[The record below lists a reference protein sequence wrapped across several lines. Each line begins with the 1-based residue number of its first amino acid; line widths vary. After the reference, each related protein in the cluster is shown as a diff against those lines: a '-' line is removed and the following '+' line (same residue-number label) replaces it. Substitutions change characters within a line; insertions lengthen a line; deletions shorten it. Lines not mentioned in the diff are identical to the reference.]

1 MKTRLFLGLSIVV
14 CTAVV
19 IAGHTWASGI
29 DIPGLSVQSPSV
41 QITVWPA
48 PVPPGGAAPIT
59 WQISGGTAVSHS
71 DMHWGIKSGLNCP
84 DPLPNSTGDHTGG
97 MGSYTDSLT
106 MPAGHDYLCFRVH
119 ATIDGTD
126 YYDPPLG
133 HDPKI
138 LPAVLYGN
146 AGNGNDWGDGVNYCS
161 PYSGIC
167 WETDHPFSSHYW
179 GYVGG
184 SIHQVTDPI
193 SGTQDV
199 ALYQTQRQGM
209 TAYKFWVS
217 TAYVGTYDVQLRFAE
232 LDVSGPGQRVFDVQ
246 IEGQPV
252 LTALDLYADAGG
264 KDIAYDRTFRVT
276 VADGE
281 VTVEFVSRVGQPVLN
296 AISVRG
302 ISASNN
308 APTASPTPSATSSVT
323 TTTATPSVTLTETVT
338 PTPSSAAEITTTATP
353 SATATATPSTT
364 LSATATP
371 STTPSATVTS
381 SPTPPPLPTASATP
395 SASVTVTATATATAT
410 ATTTPAETPTV
421 TISPTASATASYQ
434 ILLPLLIQGQRSIG
448 PGSGLHDPP

>member
-59 WQISGGTAVSHS
+59 WQISGGTVVSHS
-71 DMHWGIKSGLNCP
+71 DIHWGIKSSLNCP

-106 MPAGHDYLCFRVH
+106 MLAGHDYLCFRVH

-133 HDPKI
+133 HDPEI

-146 AGNGNDWGDGVNYCS
+146 AGNGTGWGDGVNYCS
-161 PYSGIC
+161 PYNGIC

-184 SIHQVTDPI
+184 SIHQVSDPI

-209 TAYKFWVS
+209 SAYKFWVS

-252 LTALDLYADAGG
+252 LTGFDLYTEAGG
-264 KDIAYDRTFRVT
+264 KDVAYDRTFRVT

-281 VTVEFVSRVGQPVLN
+281 VTVEFLPRVGQPVLN

-323 TTTATPSVTLTETVT
+323 TTTATPSATPTGTVT
-338 PTPSSAAEITTTATP
+338 PTPSATSEDTATATTTP
-353 SATATATPSTT
+353 SPTATATA
-364 LSATATP
+364 SATATP
-371 STTPSATVTS
+371 STTPSATATS
-381 SPTPPPLPTASATP
+381 SPTTTTVPGSPAASATP
-395 SASVTVTATATATAT
+395 TASETITATAPATG
-410 ATTTPAETPTV
+410 TPTGTPTV
-421 TISPTASATASYQ
+421 TISPTVSATAAHK
-434 ILLPLLIQGQRSIG
+434 ILLPLLILGQRRLVS
-448 PGSGLHDPP
+448 GSGPHYPP